1 MNAASKAAIA
11 LCGCFGAFA
20 VHAQDAG
27 QPGLRLDRELTYFT
41 RGQQDLLA
49 SRELPIAAFDVTSR
63 ADLSEKA
70 RADLRDIRPDM
81 LDGAPN
87 VLYLRAAGGSMK
99 AGCALVPDTLDLRC
113 GAASDQVIV
122 QSNYTGRFEPTA
134 RTDAIDE
141 VAYQRS
147 LNDPG
152 TEVSASYSWV
162 LAQHTAV
169 FGYVG
174 APGVPA
180 LGTPL
185 YKHPVEGLD
194 EQARGSSADW
204 MDSNRLSNRVV
215 TVGYVWRALKL
226 EGSTFNDSDE
236 PRFIGIPQKSFGASS
251 GRLSFSPTP
260 NLALKISRGQRNR
273 PDLVDPQDEIRRTTV
288 SAVYSQSWD
297 HNSWQT
303 TLALGRRVVK
313 DNPALVKEN
322 NDNSAVLL
330 ESVLRLNNAHAFFG
344 RFERTAAGELFR
356 DVESM
361 YGQSFSADKFTL
373 GYVYDVK
380 VSGPVKLGIGAL
392 ASKRFIPAD
401 QISMYG
407 NVPASY
413 KVFMRVQ
420 IRLQ

>member
-1 MNAASKAAIA
+1 MSAAIKAAIA
-11 LCGCFGAFA
+11 LCGCLFTLAA
-20 VHAQDAG
+20 YAQDAG
-27 QPGLRLDRELTYFT
+27 HPDLRLDRELAYFT

-87 VLYLRAAGGSMK
+87 VLYLRAAGGSIK
-99 AGCALVPDTLDLRC
+99 TGCALVPDTLDLRC
-113 GAASDQVIV
+113 GAASDQAIE
-122 QSNYTGRFEPTA
+122 QRSYAGTFQPMTRA
-134 RTDAIDE
+134 DMADA
-141 VAYQRS
+141 ATYQRS

-152 TEVSASYSWV
+152 MEVSASYSWV

-185 YKHPVEGLD
+185 YKHPVEGLE

-215 TVGYVWRALKL
+215 TVGYVWRDLKL
-226 EGSTFNDSDE
+226 EGSTFSDSDE
-236 PRFIGIPQKSFGASS
+236 PRFTGVPPKPFGASS
-251 GRLSFSPTP
+251 GRLSFNPTP
-260 NLALKISRGQRNR
+260 DLALKISRGQRNR

-288 SAVYSQSWD
+288 SAVYNRTWD
-297 HNSWQT
+297 RNSWQT
-303 TLALGRRVVK
+303 TLAFGRRVVK
-313 DNPALVKEN
+313 EN
-322 NDNSAVLL
+322 ADNSAVLF
-330 ESVLRLNNAHAFFG
+330 ESVLKLNDAHAFFG
-344 RFERTAAGELFR
+344 RFERTAAAELFR

-361 YGQSFSADKFTL
+361 YAQNFSADKFTL
-373 GYVYDVK
+373 GYVYDIK
-380 VSGPVKLGIGAL
+380 ATGPVKVGIGAL

-401 QISMYG
+401 QIPMFG
-407 NVPASY
+407 NVAPSY
-413 KVFMRVQ
+413 KIFIRAQ
-420 IRLQ
+420 IHLQ